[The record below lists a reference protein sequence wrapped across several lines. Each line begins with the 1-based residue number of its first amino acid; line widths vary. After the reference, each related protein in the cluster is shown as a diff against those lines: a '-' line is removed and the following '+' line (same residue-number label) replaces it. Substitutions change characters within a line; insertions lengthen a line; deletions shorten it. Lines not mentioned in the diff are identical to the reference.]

1 MSAEKAQE
9 LADNGAWEASTVQ
22 SWAAIA
28 AAAERIAEALD
39 ELNETAKV
47 IAFGDVAVVQ
57 EQDGQSSA
65 PVSMERGDIDG
76 WWSE

>member
-9 LADNGAWEASTVQ
+9 LADAGAWEASTVQ

-28 AAAERIAEALD
+28 AAADRIAEALD
-39 ELNETAKV
+39 ELNATVKV
-47 IAFGDVAVVQ
+47 IAFGDVVEEQ
-57 EQDGQSSA
+57 EQHVHSSA